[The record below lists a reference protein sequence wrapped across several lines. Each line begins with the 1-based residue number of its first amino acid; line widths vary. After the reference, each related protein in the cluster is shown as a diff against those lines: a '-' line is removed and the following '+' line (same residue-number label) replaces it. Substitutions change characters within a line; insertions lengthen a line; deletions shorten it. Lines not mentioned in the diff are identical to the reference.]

1 MSNLYLHS
9 SFAWHW
15 YVLFLCSYFN
25 HSNIVKLL
33 GVCVDT
39 EVNYIIME
47 LMPGGDLL
55 KFLREAKMDN
65 VREETRW
72 WLSTVTLFFSLHPPS
87 LLFPPP
93 CLPLLSSPLQGFNLL
108 TSMEQLQVAVDVVH
122 GCNYL
127 EQQNFI
133 HRDIAARN
141 CLVSSR
147 GSDRVVKI
155 GGKCWSSF
163 TRSCASRSCGC

>member
-65 VREETRW
+65 VREETR
-72 WLSTVTLFFSLHPPS
+72 
-87 LLFPPP
+87 
-93 CLPLLSSPLQGFNLL
+93 
-108 TSMEQLQVAVDVVH
+108 
-122 GCNYL
+122 
-127 EQQNFI
+127 
-133 HRDIAARN
+133 
-141 CLVSSR
+141 
-147 GSDRVVKI
+147 
-155 GGKCWSSF
+155 
-163 TRSCASRSCGC
+163 